1 MAVKD
6 QVAELSRRIN
16 PKQKNLST
24 IDGPQCVDPM
34 LCSRRQRGADVWVWR
49 EDWRAYYAKSPT
61 SRSYPKTQSLEQ
73 GPDHR
78 PKTSPSS

>member
-16 PKQKNLST
+16 PKQKNLRT

-34 LCSRRQRGADVWVWR
+34 LCSRRQRGADWS
-49 EDWRAYYAKSPT
+49 SPL
-61 SRSYPKTQSLEQ
+61 KVVHQL
-73 GPDHR
+73 G
-78 PKTSPSS
+78 